1 MARIAPT
8 GRQSGDLE
16 LYRVTDDV
24 YLYRG
29 FFSNS
34 AVLVLSDCVVVVD
47 TQITPRAGQRL
58 REAIARVTDKPI
70 THVVNTHY
78 HGDHAGGNS
87 AFADAEIIATAATAA
102 FVDERDDE
110 RLDYARTFGLIFQDV
125 PAVAP
130 PTRTFTG
137 ELILDVG
144 GERLRIFQAGRVETP
159 DACVVHWPRR
169 DVLCC
174 GDGIATVSYPY
185 LGVPFLDEGLRD
197 DGQWIGFLRQMQAL
211 DAEFVLAGHGTALI
225 GKERV
230 NRRIELLVALYTDLF
245 AAVRA
250 EVARGTP
257 LPELVPAVDARL
269 QVYAT
274 HPDLQQN
281 TVSQRFAILR
291 AYNSVHPERRGR
303 GWWELKPSVVTR
315 APAGEVAAELA
326 RLDATRAAD
335 RARQLARRARQL
347 AKTRLPLAHAL
358 VEAWLAAQPDDA
370 AAAALL
376 AELLFAG
383 SARIQPVVD
392 ATEYIK
398 LATAAAERALAID
411 PEQPL
416 GLVMMGAL
424 EIWSA
429 IVLAQSMD
437 GGLAK
442 LTRALTLPGLS
453 PAQRRLA
460 QFFVGKAHQYELRD
474 AESDAALRQ
483 VLPRGLRWLFP
494 LVRKK
499 LRATP

>member
-8 GRQSGDLE
+8 GRQSGDLQ

-47 TQITPRAGQRL
+47 TQITPRAGERL
-58 REAIARVTDKPI
+58 RQAIARVTDKPV

-87 AFADAEIIATAATAA
+87 AFAGAEIIATAETARY
-102 FVDERDDE
+102 VDERDGE

-137 ELILDVG
+137 ELELAVG

-159 DACVVHWPRR
+159 DACVLYWPRR
-169 DVLCC
+169 AVLCC
-174 GDGIATVSYPY
+174 GDGIATVAYPY

-197 DGQWIGFLRQMQAL
+197 DGEWIGFLQQMRGL
-211 DAEFVLAGHGTALI
+211 EAEYVLAGHGTALI
-225 GKERV
+225 GKTRV
-230 NRRIELLVALYTDLF
+230 KQRLDLLIALFTDLF
-245 AAVRA
+245 AAVRS
-250 EVARGTP
+250 EVAKGTP
-257 LPELVPAVDARL
+257 LAALVPAVDAQL
-269 QVYAT
+269 HGYAR
-274 HPDLQQN
+274 HRDLAQN

-291 AYNSVHPERRGR
+291 AYSSVHPERRGR

-315 APAGEVAAELA
+315 APA
-326 RLDATRAAD
+326 DRAA
-335 RARQLARRARQL
+335 AALAGLDLPRLSRRARRL
-347 AKTRLPLAHAL
+347 APKHLPLAHAL
-358 VEAWLAAQPDDA
+358 VEAWIAAHPGDA
-370 AAAALL
+370 AAEALL

-416 GLVMMGAL
+416 GLLMLGAL

-437 GGLAK
+437 RGLAK
-442 LTRALTLPGLS
+442 LERALATTGLNGR
-453 PAQRRLA
+453 QRRMA

-474 AESDAALRQ
+474 AESDVALARA
-483 VLPRGLRWLFP
+483 LPGWVRWLFP
-494 LVRKK
+494 LLRKK

>member
-8 GRQSGDLE
+8 GRQSGDLQ
-16 LYRVTDDV
+16 LYRVTDGV

-47 TQITPRAGQRL
+47 TQITPRAGERL
-58 REAIARVTDKPI
+58 RQAIARVTDRPV

-78 HGDHAGGNS
+78 HGDHAGGNG
-87 AFADAEIIATAATAA
+87 AFADCEIIATAETARY
-102 FVDERDDE
+102 VDERDDE

-125 PAVAP
+125 PVVAP
-130 PTRTFTG
+130 PTRTFSG
-137 ELILDVG
+137 ELELDVG

-159 DACVVHWPRR
+159 DACVVYWPRR
-169 DVLCC
+169 EVLLC

-197 DGQWIGFLRQMQAL
+197 DGEWIGFLRRMQAL
-211 DAEFVLAGHGTALI
+211 DPEFVLAGHGTALI
-225 GKERV
+225 GKERI
-230 NRRIELLVALYTDLF
+230 NRRLELLIALYTNLF

-257 LPELVPAVDARL
+257 LPELVPAVDRRL

-315 APAGEVAAELA
+315 APAAAVAAELA
-326 RLDATRAAD
+326 GMGFAQLQE
-335 RARQLARRARQL
+335 RARQLAPKQ
-347 AKTRLPLAHAL
+347 LPLAHSL
-358 VEAWLAAQPDDA
+358 VEGWIARHPDDA
-370 AAAALL
+370 AAYALL

-411 PEQPL
+411 PGQPL
-416 GLVMMGAL
+416 GLLMLGAL

-437 GGLAK
+437 RGLAR
-442 LTRALTLPGLS
+442 LQRALATTSLS
-453 PAQRRLA
+453 RPQRRLG

-474 AESDAALRQ
+474 AESDLALAQ
-483 VLPRGLRWLFP
+483 VLPGWLRWLYP